1 MAGQELTVEG
11 ARALFQAGRL
21 RELVG
26 AAPDASP
33 DEVKAACKRALLQCH
48 PDKGGDTQVFNI
60 IRPATEAL
68 QLDENLCAFE
78 DGIVPSWAKLQLE
91 SIAETRREIKDC
103 QDRIQAAKAREEAAR
118 TEGGREKARSDM
130 SRHQQGIANL
140 AEALE
145 LDLRRLKACYTEHVE
160 IERERKAKEATRQEV
175 EATAMER
182 QRLQDERDGR
192 ALQRQRERGLS
203 KRFPMLPSAIRNK
216 EAHDTHTSLRDKYQ
230 SVRHASLKCKRRGKD
245 ATELE
250 STAAD
255 FMQQAREHV
264 RHWAGVAHEEVGDR
278 SRRFPKLP
286 REDPRHDEMVR
297 LRREHTRLKDRLRKA
312 KSEEQRA
319 SLQTRIDEA
328 REEAIALLGR
338 QK

>member
-1 MAGQELTVEG
+1 M
-11 ARALFQAGRL
+11 
-21 RELVG
+21 
-26 AAPDASP
+26 
-33 DEVKAACKRALLQCH
+33 
-48 PDKGGDTQVFNI
+48 
-60 IRPATEAL
+60 
-68 QLDENLCAFE
+68 
-78 DGIVPSWAKLQLE
+78 
-91 SIAETRREIKDC
+91 
-103 QDRIQAAKAREEAAR
+103 
-118 TEGGREKARSDM
+118 
-130 SRHQQGIANL
+130 
-140 AEALE
+140 
-145 LDLRRLKACYTEHVE
+145 
-160 IERERKAKEATRQEV
+160 
-175 EATAMER
+175 
-182 QRLQDERDGR
+182 
-192 ALQRQRERGLS
+192 
-203 KRFPMLPSAIRNK
+203 
-216 EAHDTHTSLRDKYQ
+216 
-230 SVRHASLKCKRRGKD
+230 KCKRRGKD